1 MHKSLWSRRACLSSL
16 ALAMFSP
23 LAAQGLRPGES
34 VSLADLTVGFQV
46 VGTHDFRYWGWL
58 VYQARLQAAGDFRAQ
73 TLMQHPFALEL
84 TYARALRG
92 QDIAERSISEMR
104 ALAQRT
110 QQTWDTALAAQW
122 QTTLLQVLPDVRLG
136 DRITGVH
143 LPQRGA
149 AFFLNERFLG
159 WLTDPAF
166 SPLFFGVWLSPQS
179 AQPQMRQA
187 LLSL

>member
-1 MHKSLWSRRACLSSL
+1 L
-16 ALAMFSP
+16 ALAVVSP
-23 LAAQGLRPGES
+23 LMAQSVRPGEA
-34 VSLADLTVGFQV
+34 VSLADLTFGFRV

-58 VYQARLQAAGDFRAQ
+58 VYQARLQAPDDFRAQ
-73 TLMQHPFALEL
+73 AFTQHPFALDL

-92 QDIAERSISEMR
+92 QAIAERSISEMR

-110 QQTWDTALAAQW
+110 QQTWDSALAAQW
-122 QTTLLQVLPDVRLG
+122 QKSLLQVFPDVRLG
-136 DRITGVH
+136 DRISGVH

-149 AFFLNERFLG
+149 VFFLNERFLG